1 MKSARRESKP
11 SFKEKQMHNLEL
23 SKPHEEIKTLDRDRE
38 DTTQGFVTSNPRMLR
53 IMDIARRVA
62 PADIPILILGESG
75 VGKDVLAGYIHR
87 HSDRAHGPFVRVNC
101 AALPAELLESE
112 LFGYDQGAFTG
123 AARSKPGKFEL
134 ADNGTVF
141 LDEIGEMS
149 PHLQAKLLHVL
160 QDGEFSRLGGRWPI
174 KVNVRV
180 LAATNRKLQEAVL
193 RGEFRN
199 DLYFRLNVITLDIPP
214 LRERRGDILLL
225 CKYFVEKYGKKY
237 ASSVQTFPQDLL
249 EACVWYDWPGNVRQ
263 LENIVKRQLILPDG
277 DIISELRRPAR
288 QVPVQGASS
297 LKEIGGR
304 AAEEA
309 EKNVVLAVLQQT
321 GWNRKESARRLH
333 ISYKAFRNKLKRWQ
347 LSRECPNWQA
357 GVQSRVN

>member
-1 MKSARRESKP
+1 MKTARRESQP
-11 SFKEKQMHNLEL
+11 PFKEPQMDDLEL
-23 SKPHEEIKTLDRDRE
+23 SKPHEDIKTFDRDHER
-38 DTTQGFVTSNPRMLR
+38 TTQGFVTSNPKMLR

-62 PADIPILILGESG
+62 QTDVPILILGESG
-75 VGKDVLAGYIHR
+75 VGKDVLASYIHR

-123 AARSKPGKFEL
+123 AGRSKPGKFEL
-134 ADNGTVF
+134 ADHGTVF

-160 QDGEFSRLGGRWPI
+160 QDGEISRLGARWPI
-174 KVNVRV
+174 KVNVRI

-214 LRERRGDILLL
+214 LRERRSDILLL
-225 CKYFVEKYGKKY
+225 CKYFLEKYGKKY
-237 ASSVQTFPQDLL
+237 GSSVEAFPQDLL

-263 LENIVKRQLILPDG
+263 LENIVKRQLILPDS
-277 DIISELRRPAR
+277 DIISELHSPPR
-288 QVPVQGASS
+288 QVPVQAPS
-297 LKEIGGR
+297 LKQIGGR

-309 EKNVVLAVLQQT
+309 EKHVARTVLHET
-321 GWNRKESARRLH
+321 GWNQKESARRLH

-347 LSRECPNWQA
+347 LSRERPDWQREA
-357 GVQSRVN
+357 QSRLN

>member
-1 MKSARRESKP
+1 MN
-11 SFKEKQMHNLEL
+11 NLEL
-23 SKPHEEIKTLDRDRE
+23 SKPHEEIKTFDRDRE
-38 DTTQGFVTSNPRMLR
+38 GTTQGFVTSNPKMLR

-62 PADIPILILGESG
+62 QTDVPILILGESG

-87 HSDRAHGPFVRVNC
+87 HSDHAHGPFVRVNC

-123 AARSKPGKFEL
+123 AGRSKPGKFEL

-160 QDGEFSRLGGRWPI
+160 QDGEFSRLGARWPI
-174 KVNVRV
+174 KVNVRI

-225 CKYFVEKYGKKY
+225 CKYFIEKYGKKY
-237 ASSVQTFPQDLL
+237 ASSDQAFPPDLL

-277 DIISELRRPAR
+277 DIISELCSPRR
-288 QVPVQGASS
+288 QGPVQGAPS

-309 EKNVVLAVLQQT
+309 EKNVALTVLQET
-321 GWNRKESARRLH
+321 GWNRRESARRLH

-347 LSRECPNWQA
+347 LTRECPNWPA
-357 GVQSRVN
+357 GAQSRIN

>member
-1 MKSARRESKP
+1 M
-11 SFKEKQMHNLEL
+11 
-23 SKPHEEIKTLDRDRE
+23 
-38 DTTQGFVTSNPRMLR
+38 
-53 IMDIARRVA
+53 
-62 PADIPILILGESG
+62 
-75 VGKDVLAGYIHR
+75 
-87 HSDRAHGPFVRVNC
+87 RVNC

-112 LFGYDQGAFTG
+112 LFGYEQGAFT
-123 AARSKPGKFEL
+123 AAGRSKPGKFEL

-174 KVNVRV
+174 KVNVRI

-225 CKYFVEKYGKKY
+225 CKYFLEKYGKKY
-237 ASSVQTFPQDLL
+237 ASSVQAFPQDLL

-277 DIISELRRPAR
+277 DIISELRSPGR
-288 QVPVQGASS
+288 QVPVQCASS

-309 EKNVVLAVLQQT
+309 ERNVVLSVLQQT

-357 GVQSRVN
+357 GAQSRVN